1 MIKTCLCEC
10 RRTEPDWRRWALVL
24 TAATFL
30 FAAQCTAQSTTPATA
45 TGDVKPAAAPLPATT
60 NPSQKGAPVPNA
72 KPSPQYMDYL
82 DSAEAVDHA
91 VEVTFVPRKPPMDL
105 PPITAAWKAIVAD
118 ASRPPENIVADT
130 SRPPVKI
137 IYDTDIGTD
146 VDDAI
151 ALAFALR
158 RPELQVLAVTTSR
171 KEVHQRA
178 AIVSRLLQ
186 VMGRTDVPYAPG
198 SPILADGTVSR
209 ETKPV
214 NQFPFAGPEND
225 RPKPACADAQEL
237 FRQVITANPGEV
249 WLVIVG
255 PFTNA
260 AILIRDHPDL
270 AAQLKGMVC
279 MGGDLSR
286 AQNETNIDNDR
297 PAAPIVYASGL
308 LKFDGTDNVTMR
320 ILVPKQDIEHLRS
333 ADTPTTRALL
343 ELIGYWK
350 KTTAYSKP
358 GPALFDLCPVVWLF
372 RPDLFTT
379 IQTGIEV
386 KGAKTFASADAPPCA
401 ATTDVDAVAV
411 HRLMMDTLT
420 AK

>member
-1 MIKTCLCEC
+1 MAQSSAPETPANEVK
-10 RRTEPDWRRWALVL
+10 A
-24 TAATFL
+24 
-30 FAAQCTAQSTTPATA
+30 AAQPPVNTDS
-45 TGDVKPAAAPLPATT
+45 L
-60 NPSQKGAPVPNA
+60 QKGAPVQNA
-72 KPSPQYMDYL
+72 KPKPQFMDYL

-91 VEVTFVPRKPPMDL
+91 VDVTFIPRKPPMDIE
-105 PPITAAWKAIVAD
+105 PIRAAWKAIVAD
-118 ASRPPENIVADT
+118 ADRPLEPIVADT

-158 RPELQVLAVTTSR
+158 RPELQVLGVTTSR
-171 KEVHQRA
+171 KEVYQRA

-186 VMGRTDVPYAPG
+186 VMDRTDVPYAPG
-198 SPILADGTVSR
+198 SPTLADGTVSR

-225 RPKPACADAQEL
+225 RPKPAFDDAQDL
-237 FRQVITANPGEV
+237 FREIITANPGEV
-249 WLVIVG
+249 WLVLVG

-260 AILIRDHPDL
+260 AILIRDHPEL
-270 AAQLKGMVC
+270 AAQLKGIVC

-297 PAAPIVYASGL
+297 SAAPIVFSSGL
-308 LKFDGTDNVTMR
+308 MKFAGTDNVTIR
-320 ILVPKQDIEHLRS
+320 ILVTKQDMEHFR
-333 ADTPTTRALL
+333 ATDTPTTRALH
-343 ELIGYWK
+343 ELITKYWK
-350 KTTAYSKP
+350 TTNAYSKP
-358 GPALFDLCPVVWLF
+358 GPVGFDVCPVAWLIA
-372 RPDLFTT
+372 PEMFTT
-379 IQTGIEV
+379 IETGIRV
-386 KGAKTFASADAPPCA
+386 QGGKTFPSEDQPPCA

-411 HRLMMDTLT
+411 HRLLMDTLT

>member
-1 MIKTCLCEC
+1 
-10 RRTEPDWRRWALVL
+10 
-24 TAATFL
+24 
-30 FAAQCTAQSTTPATA
+30 
-45 TGDVKPAAAPLPATT
+45 
-60 NPSQKGAPVPNA
+60 
-72 KPSPQYMDYL
+72 MDYL
-82 DSAEAVDHA
+82 ATVEDVDRA
-91 VEVTFVPRKPPMDL
+91 MEVTFVPRKPPMNIEPL
-105 PPITAAWKAIVAD
+105 RAAWRAIVTD
-118 ASRPPENIVADT
+118 AANRAPEKPVADT
-130 SRPPVKI
+130 TRPPVKI

-158 RPELQVLAVTTSR
+158 RPEIQVLAVTTSR

-198 SPILADGTVSR
+198 SPVLFDGTVSR

-214 NQFPFAGPEND
+214 NQFPFAGSEDD
-225 RPKPACADAQEL
+225 RPKPACDDAQEL
-237 FRQVITANPGEV
+237 FRQVIEANPGEV

-260 AILIRDHPDL
+260 AILLRDHPDV
-270 AAQLKGMVC
+270 ATKLKGMVC

-286 AQNETNIDNDR
+286 PQNETNIDNDR
-297 PAAPIVYASGL
+297 SAAPSVYASGL
-308 LKFDGTDNVTMR
+308 LKFDGTDDVTMR
-320 ILVPKQDIEHLRS
+320 ILVPKQDIEHLRA
-333 ADTPTTRALL
+333 ADTPTSRALL

-358 GPALFDLCPVVWLF
+358 GPVLFDICPVVWLF

-379 IQTGIEV
+379 TETGIV
-386 KGAKTFASADAPPCA
+386 VQGAKTFASEAAPPCA
-401 ATTDVDAVAV
+401 ASTDVDAVAV
-411 HRLMMDTLT
+411 RRLMIDTLVG
-420 AK
+420 K